1 MSKYGNRK
9 TTVDGIVFDSQAE
22 ARRHCELRLLE
33 RAGRI
38 SGLRRQVPYVF
49 LVHTTGTSPEC
60 GEDKRQMRYVA
71 DFVYVEGGRE
81 VVEDVKGYRTA
92 EYKRKRRLMQK
103 IYGVDIR
110 ETR

>member
-22 ARRHCELRLLE
+22 ARRWRELRLLE

-49 LVHTTGTSPEC
+49 CVHTTGTEPDC

-71 DFVYVEGGRE
+71 DFVYFEDGRE

-92 EYKRKRRLMQK
+92 EYKRKRRLMRNV
-103 IYGVDIR
+103 YGVDIR

>member
-1 MSKYGNRK
+1 MSKYGNRR
-9 TTVDGIVFDSQAE
+9 TEVDGIVFDSAAE
-22 ARRHCELRLLE
+22 ARRWRELRLLE

-49 LVHTTGTSPEC
+49 CVHTTGTSPEC

>member
-9 TTVDGIVFDSQAE
+9 TEVDGIVFDSAAE
-22 ARRHCELRLLE
+22 ARRWRELRLLE

-71 DFVYVEGGRE
+71 DFVYFEGSRE

>member
-1 MSKYGNRK
+1 MSKYFSRK
-9 TTVDGIVFDSQAE
+9 TEVDGIVFDSQAE
-22 ARRHCELRLLE
+22 ARRWRELRLLE

-49 LVHTTGTSPEC
+49 LVHTTGTEPGC

-71 DFVYVEGGRE
+71 DFVYFEGGRE

-92 EYKRKRRLMQK
+92 EYKRKRRLMRNV
-103 IYGVDIR
+103 YGVDIR

>member
-1 MSKYGNRK
+1 MSKYFSRK
-9 TTVDGIVFDSQAE
+9 TEVDGIVFDSASE
-22 ARRHCELRLLE
+22 ARRWRELRLLE

-71 DFVYVEGGRE
+71 DFVYFEGGRE

-92 EYKRKRRLMQK
+92 EYKRKRRLMRNV
-103 IYGVDIR
+103 YGVDIS

>member
-1 MSKYGNRK
+1 MSKYGSRK
-9 TTVDGIVFDSQAE
+9 TEVDGIVFDSAAE
-22 ARRHCELRLLE
+22 ARRWRELRLLE

-49 LVHTTGTSPEC
+49 LVHTTGTEPGC

-71 DFVYVEGGRE
+71 DFVYVEDGRE

-92 EYKRKRRLMQK
+92 EYRRKRRLMRNV
-103 IYGVDIR
+103 YGVDIR

>member
-1 MSKYGNRK
+1 M
-9 TTVDGIVFDSQAE
+9 
-22 ARRHCELRLLE
+22 
-33 RAGRI
+33 
-38 SGLRRQVPYVF
+38 F
-49 LVHTTGTSPEC
+49 LVHTTGTAPEC

-92 EYKRKRRLMQK
+92 EYKRKRRLMKK

>member
-1 MSKYGNRK
+1 MSKYGNRR
-9 TTVDGIVFDSQAE
+9 TEVDGIVFDSQAE
-22 ARRHCELRLLE
+22 ARRWRELRLLE

-49 LVHTTGTSPEC
+49 CVHTTGTEPDC

-71 DFVYVEGGRE
+71 DFVYFEDGRE

-92 EYKRKRRLMQK
+92 EYKRRLMRNV
-103 IYGVDIR
+103 YGVDIR

>member
-1 MSKYGNRK
+1 MSKYFSRK
-9 TTVDGIVFDSQAE
+9 TEVDGIVFDSQAE
-22 ARRHCELRLLE
+22 ARRWRELRLLE
-33 RAGRI
+33 RAGEI

-49 LVHTTGTSPEC
+49 LVHTTGTEPEC

-71 DFVYVEGGRE
+71 DFVYFEGGRE

>member
-1 MSKYGNRK
+1 MSKYFSRK
-9 TTVDGIVFDSQAE
+9 TEVDGITFDSQAE
-22 ARRHCELRLLE
+22 ARRWGELRLLE
-33 RAGRI
+33 CAGRI
-38 SGLRRQVPYVF
+38 SALRRQVPYVF
-49 LVHTTGTSPEC
+49 LVHTTGTEPGC

-92 EYKRKRRLMQK
+92 EYKRKRRLMKK
-103 IYGVDIR
+103 IYGVEIR

>member
-1 MSKYGNRK
+1 MSKYGNRR
-9 TTVDGIVFDSQAE
+9 TEVDGIVFDSAAE
-22 ARRHCELRLLE
+22 ARRWRELRLLE

-49 LVHTTGTSPEC
+49 LVHTTGTAPEC

-71 DFVYVEGGRE
+71 DFVYLEGGRE

-92 EYKRKRRLMQK
+92 EYKRKRRLMRNV
-103 IYGVDIR
+103 YGVDIR